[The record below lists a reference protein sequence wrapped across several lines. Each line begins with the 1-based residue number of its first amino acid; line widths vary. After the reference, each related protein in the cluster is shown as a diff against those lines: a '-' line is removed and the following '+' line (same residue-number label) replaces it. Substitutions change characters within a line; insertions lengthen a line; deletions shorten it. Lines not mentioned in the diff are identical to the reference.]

1 MAVRNEFVDHVV
13 ETLRA
18 FGAVTVRRMF
28 GGWGLYHEGVFFALI
43 ADDVLYLKADERSAG
58 DFDKAGLEPFMFEKR
73 RDGEIIV
80 TSYRRAPNEALE
92 DPRVMAR
99 WAKSAYGA
107 ALRKEARKRGNKKK
121 TL

>member
-1 MAVRNEFVDHVV
+1 MAARNEFVDHVV
-13 ETLRA
+13 ETLRV

-43 ADDVLYLKADERSAG
+43 ADDVLYLKADERNAK
-58 DFDKAGLEPFMFEKR
+58 DFDKHGLEPFVFEKPR
-73 RDGEIIV
+73 EGETIV
-80 TSYRRAPNEALE
+80 TSYRRAPDEALE

-107 ALRKEARKRGNKKK
+107 ALRKEARKRRGKKPRV
-121 TL
+121 